1 MSEADRSQSHNAN
14 PYLAIFEGQLA
25 QAEAFW
31 GHFAGYEAKAV
42 AQAKVNLEEQAR
54 LARETMTY
62 AETLSA
68 EWRRA
73 SFELARRTAQLMVPR
88 FGAL

>member
-1 MSEADRSQSHNAN
+1 MSETDRSQSHN

-31 GHFAGYEAKAV
+31 GQLAGYEAKAM

-73 SFELARRTAQLMVPR
+73 SFELARKTAQLMIPR
-88 FGAL
+88 VAV